1 MFTPFPTLQQGC
13 QTLQWSEALGL
24 GLSSHPQLTL
34 IWEMAGLYFEQRDV
48 SHLGARTSPP
58 LPKHHSPRVLS
69 QRLFSSGLQKLP
81 GPFKLLKT
89 SEPPKSKSYFPF
101 LPHRWLYIAPHTIAN
116 LGGLNP
122 WTGLV
127 YCLNTRPHAATSHSH
142 PTGNCLQGGVHK
154 ESEGTSPATSSPTCP
169 GAAASLLGTF
179 GELT

>member
-127 YCLNTRPHAATSHSH
+127 YCLNTRPHAATSRSH
-142 PTGNCLQGGVHK
+142 KPQPPNWELPAGRGPQRERGNQ
-154 ESEGTSPATSSPTCP
+154 SSHFKPHMSWCCCFFA
-169 GAAASLLGTF
+169 G
-179 GELT
+179 